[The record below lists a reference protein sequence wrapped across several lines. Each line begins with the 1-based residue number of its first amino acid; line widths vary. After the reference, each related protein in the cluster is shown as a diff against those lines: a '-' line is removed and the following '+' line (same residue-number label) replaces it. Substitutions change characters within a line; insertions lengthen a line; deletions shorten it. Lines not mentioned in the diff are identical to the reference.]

1 MLSPDELKDGMTFIL
16 QLDATAIRAGRAR
29 ESLQWVETLRG
40 DTARRWYDIYRT
52 SDWDALRAEAAG
64 VFHRRVDDAELQHL
78 RKQRRR
84 CVFIHTPAVTADE
97 LVGGA
102 GGARGGSVVGLI
114 LEKTPGES
122 EQPQ

>member
-29 ESLQWVETLRG
+29 ESVQWVETLRG
-40 DTARRWYDIYRT
+40 DAARRWYDIYRT
-52 SDWDALRAEAAG
+52 SDWDALRAEAG
-64 VFHRRVDDAELQHL
+64 DVFHCRVDAAELQQL

-102 GGARGGSVVGLI
+102 GGASVVGLI

-122 EQPQ
+122 EQLQ